1 MIKILYFASLRER
14 IGIADEEIELP
25 TGTTIQ
31 GVIEILK
38 SRNDVWADTF
48 SSNTKVLAAVNQEM
62 ASIYAPIKDGD
73 EVAFF
78 PPVTGG

>member
-1 MIKILYFASLRER
+1 MIIILYFASLRDR
-14 IGIADEEIELP
+14 IGSSSEEMELP
-25 TGTTIQ
+25 ANATIS

-38 SRNDVWADTF
+38 AREGAWSDAF
-48 SSNTKVLAAVNQEM
+48 GGSTKVLAAINQEM
-62 ASIYAPIKDGD
+62 VKPEESIKDGD

>member
-1 MIKILYFASLRER
+1 MIKVLYFAGLRDR
-14 IGIADEEIELP
+14 IGASDEEMALP
-25 TGTTIQ
+25 GNATIN

-38 SRNDVWADTF
+38 ARGDAWADAFGGKTR
-48 SSNTKVLAAVNQEM
+48 VLAAVNQEM
-62 ASIYAPIKDGD
+62 ARPEENIKDGD